1 MRTHPFANCLQ
12 TIRKAATRREA
23 AEILHRQNMMYSKDL
38 LAVEAVIGE
47 PVSTS
52 VFPVSREN
60 TGNFCRLRPGAG
72 DAALPFPN

>member
-38 LAVEAVIGE
+38 LAEEAVIQ
-47 PVSTS
+47 
-52 VFPVSREN
+52 R
-60 TGNFCRLRPGAG
+60 TGLRPS
-72 DAALPFPN
+72 LPCSTGKYREIRKFWA